1 MINPFEDFKDHPVR
15 RRQIPLDRIIEVKQQ
30 TMDQIIEGYLKLA
43 EKEVKEMVW
52 LVEHSRIV
60 KAYSSA
66 LETIGDM
73 EYDIDDIE
81 EFCLE
86 LDRGNRVPYL
96 ISGPAGIYVSALCN
110 NVKDERIDLKLFEL
124 KRTFHFLGYRLP
136 EGKTLILDGNVGD
149 FIGTGI
155 SGGNLIVKGSTGNWA
170 GAGMLKGQIHIK
182 EHTGQNTGEWMK
194 GGEIRVD
201 GHIRGIGKSIAGG
214 HIYQGEKMVFPQEKE
229 TKN

>member
-1 MINPFEDFKDHPVR
+1 MINPFDDFKDHPVKR
-15 RRQIPLDRIIEVKQQ
+15 REIPLDRIIEVKQQ
-30 TMDQIIEGYLKLA
+30 TMERIIEGYLTLA

-66 LETIGDM
+66 LEMISDM

-96 ISGPAGIYVSALCN
+96 ISGPAGIYISALCN
-110 NVKDERIDLKLFEL
+110 NVKEERIDLKLFEL

-149 FIGTGI
+149 FIVREI
-155 SGGNLIVKGSTGNWA
+155 IVDHSVHRLLLNEFLPDASRQTQA
-170 GAGMLKGQIHIK
+170 
-182 EHTGQNTGEWMK
+182 
-194 GGEIRVD
+194 
-201 GHIRGIGKSIAGG
+201 
-214 HIYQGEKMVFPQEKE
+214 
-229 TKN
+229 